1 MYDSGKV
8 LFLDKKNPSMF
19 AKLVFALFVTGC
31 AGLISYP
38 LDTVRRRLMMQSG
51 RVDKEGHK
59 AVQYKGTKQCV

>member
-1 MYDSGKV
+1 MYDRGKV
-8 LFLDKKNPSMF
+8 LILDKKNPSIF

-38 LDTVRRRLMMQSG
+38 LDKVRRRLMMQSG

-59 AVQYKGTKQCV
+59 VVQFKGIKQCV